1 MKSKTGRRLFPMIVA
16 CEKLIEEECCTPYRF
31 PDSCGTKTHP
41 METTVSSFTF
51 PPLAH
56 QGLSAWWTP
65 LHPEYV
71 KSAGCESC
79 CTETTAVL
87 GVSTASCPAVHKH
100 SSSVADLT
108 DELGGDFSSDEDVFL
123 PDPLEFNRNC
133 CVPSCPQQ
141 KSCPCDPNEE
151 SSRCVLYSSGSSQPD
166 KHCSFTKSIAHSEE
180 PISGGSPGLSDLSPE
195 ARCPPMSTGFA
206 DVICESVS
214 DDGSGFVKSPP
225 NTDHSSRYKLLSETA
240 SVSRNQW
247 ALPPGGS
254 VNGRTQAHCATLDP
268 ETHPFS
274 DSIRWGFFA
283 QGCCCKP
290 RLPQT
295 PRLDRR
301 CSSVSQAS
309 SSLLASVQPLNT
321 LFRLLLLPPPK
332 SVAAFSRLLQSLSP
346 SLDLT
351 PKSRLPWHTATRNKA
366 VSRAF
371 RGVGGED
378 FTKYMMLYERYNPP
392 VGQVWSKSRS
402 LAPLHRKAE
411 TTTAVPNVT
420 SNCWLTPAEA
430 SRLKPKRRLSD
441 GLLLTHIP
449 ASTSVELPESSNRSS
464 TGTFTPGPKFSVV
477 SAKNTKESSRDS
489 SGNSNCRTAT
499 TASSLLPLFARRHS
513 YATRAYAPSAFV
525 PTTLHPSNLHR
536 SIPPLPHHQAPYP
549 NSFRAFTAPA
559 SSVVS
564 YAWNYPQ
571 TSNLQMICPC
581 CVPLEPSSKLQSS
594 DAFSPGKD
602 RASVYVDL
610 TGFDVTVSVERLPP
624 LRDTHNR
631 NYPSHLPL
639 SSFSGAPP
647 VYRKAYS
654 VEESD
659 RTGPTPSF
667 FSPPNKPTYYSPTT
681 LPLSP
686 PPPYSE
692 CGYPAP
698 GSPHTASYGQAQS
711 IENRAHCFPSTYSS
725 TPSTWVS
732 HAPASFALQPF
743 LSRCQLCLSSQQ
755 ALLNWRLLFLPC
767 CSNLL
772 SHCRSCSPP
781 WEPDVARAFNFPSST
796 TKGYRCFQSAPSQH
810 HQVATDLD
818 CPLCVTLPSVN
829 SPPPACCRPCCCC
842 CCSSCSAYTAGARN
856 ASQSAFSITNSP
868 SSCCSGD
875 DSGAFMDLV
884 PPNSFIRS
892 FSSSAVPNYVYIP
905 EPIRVSRSQDVY
917 NALRTCLVPH
927 YELREYFNT
936 APPQRQ
942 WRKLD
947 ELSKDGFPFTL
958 MCYNLLSP
966 NYATPN
972 QYPYCPSWAL
982 NWDYR
987 RRSILDEIRIYH
999 ANIICLQEVETNQFE
1014 EIFKPELEKL
1024 KYDAVF
1030 LPKSRRRT
1038 MDTKDGKKVD
1048 GCAIFWQTDKFEK
1061 LHEFHHEFMIS
1072 CSNVCEKPTPLI
1084 LDRVMTRDN
1093 VALGVIFE
1101 TKGSTGVDGTGG
1113 RQFCVTTGHIH
1124 WDPEHSDVKMIQT
1137 ILWTAELWAYIDQFL
1152 TGSVESL
1159 DRSSPTN
1166 SRSTPLST
1174 RLPVPGPSSPA
1185 ANMPV
1190 ILCGDLNSL
1199 PESGV
1204 VEFLM
1209 RGSLPKTHNDFLN
1222 NGFKY
1227 MFEDWR
1233 LLEKW
1238 AVDGDTL
1245 RHRFAFDRAY
1255 RESQGMKLT
1264 NFTYE
1269 FKGMIDYVLYTRQ
1282 HFRLLGSLDQ
1292 IHESWFAE
1300 RKIVGCPHVHFPS
1313 DHFALLVELE
1323 LKPTPQVSGLVAAR
1337 RSARNRSHSETASDP
1352 GQSKPNPSA
1361 SSSPS
1366 SLAGGSTPY
1375 NRTRAESVGLESSS
1389 GGGGGSG
1396 SADGVTGFAVVHSG
1410 SSNSKQ
1416 RKR

>member
-1 MKSKTGRRLFPMIVA
+1 MLLKSADILP
-16 CEKLIEEECCTPYRF
+16 
-31 PDSCGTKTHP
+31 S
-41 METTVSSFTF
+41 
-51 PPLAH
+51 
-56 QGLSAWWTP
+56 
-65 LHPEYV
+65 LHPRT
-71 KSAGCESC
+71 SDCAGNDELPRSFP
-79 CTETTAVL
+79 TTSEVLQLSEMLQQPDTAVKRHNCLNELTMQSRLMTEDENRIGKKSEWFRLNLTGPVKNFSRTLCQLTYITTLVIKNNNLERLPAEL
-87 GVSTASCPAVHKH
+87 GNLTNLVNLDASCNK
-100 SSSVADLT
+100 
-108 DELGGDFSSDEDVFL
+108 
-123 PDPLEFNRNC
+123 
-133 CVPSCPQQ
+133 
-141 KSCPCDPNEE
+141 
-151 SSRCVLYSSGSSQPD
+151 
-166 KHCSFTKSIAHSEE
+166 
-180 PISGGSPGLSDLSPE
+180 
-195 ARCPPMSTGFA
+195 
-206 DVICESVS
+206 
-214 DDGSGFVKSPP
+214 
-225 NTDHSSRYKLLSETA
+225 
-240 SVSRNQW
+240 
-247 ALPPGGS
+247 
-254 VNGRTQAHCATLDP
+254 
-268 ETHPFS
+268 
-274 DSIRWGFFA
+274 
-283 QGCCCKP
+283 
-290 RLPQT
+290 
-295 PRLDRR
+295 
-301 CSSVSQAS
+301 
-309 SSLLASVQPLNT
+309 
-321 LFRLLLLPPPK
+321 
-332 SVAAFSRLLQSLSP
+332 LQSLP
-346 SLDLT
+346 ATIGDLIELRALILNDNKIVDL
-351 PKSRLPWHTATRNKA
+351 PFEIGRLLNLRHFNLNDNPLSTQ
-366 VSRAF
+366 VSQ
-371 RGVGGED
+371 
-378 FTKYMMLYERYNPP
+378 LY
-392 VGQVWSKSRS
+392 GDG
-402 LAPLHRKAE
+402 
-411 TTTAVPNVT
+411 
-420 SNCWLTPAEA
+420 
-430 SRLKPKRRLSD
+430 SD
-441 GLLLTHIP
+441 G
-449 ASTSVELPESSNRSS
+449 
-464 TGTFTPGPKFSVV
+464 
-477 SAKNTKESSRDS
+477 
-489 SGNSNCRTAT
+489 
-499 TASSLLPLFARRHS
+499 
-513 YATRAYAPSAFV
+513 
-525 PTTLHPSNLHR
+525 
-536 SIPPLPHHQAPYP
+536 Q
-549 NSFRAFTAPA
+549 
-559 SSVVS
+559 
-564 YAWNYPQ
+564 
-571 TSNLQMICPC
+571 
-581 CVPLEPSSKLQSS
+581 
-594 DAFSPGKD
+594 
-602 RASVYVDL
+602 
-610 TGFDVTVSVERLPP
+610 
-624 LRDTHNR
+624 
-631 NYPSHLPL
+631 
-639 SSFSGAPP
+639 
-647 VYRKAYS
+647 
-654 VEESD
+654 
-659 RTGPTPSF
+659 
-667 FSPPNKPTYYSPTT
+667 
-681 LPLSP
+681 
-686 PPPYSE
+686 
-692 CGYPAP
+692 
-698 GSPHTASYGQAQS
+698 
-711 IENRAHCFPSTYSS
+711 
-725 TPSTWVS
+725 
-732 HAPASFALQPF
+732 
-743 LSRCQLCLSSQQ
+743 
-755 ALLNWRLLFLPC
+755 
-767 CSNLL
+767 
-772 SHCRSCSPP
+772 
-781 WEPDVARAFNFPSST
+781 
-796 TKGYRCFQSAPSQH
+796 
-810 HQVATDLD
+810 
-818 CPLCVTLPSVN
+818 
-829 SPPPACCRPCCCC
+829 
-842 CCSSCSAYTAGARN
+842 
-856 ASQSAFSITNSP
+856 
-868 SSCCSGD
+868 
-875 DSGAFMDLV
+875 
-884 PPNSFIRS
+884 IRS
-892 FSSSAVPNYVYIP
+892 M
-905 EPIRVSRSQDVY
+905 IRYYLDY
-917 NALRTCLVPH
+917 YCACN
-927 YELREYFNT
+927 FNT

-1101 TKGSTGVDGTGG
+1101 TKGSTGADGTGG

-1352 GQSKPNPSA
+1352 GQSKPNASA
-1361 SSSPS
+1361 GSSPS

-1375 NRTRAESVGLESSS
+1375 NRTRAESVGLESS
-1389 GGGGGSG
+1389 GGGADGGGSG

-1410 SSNSKQ
+1410 SSNNKQ